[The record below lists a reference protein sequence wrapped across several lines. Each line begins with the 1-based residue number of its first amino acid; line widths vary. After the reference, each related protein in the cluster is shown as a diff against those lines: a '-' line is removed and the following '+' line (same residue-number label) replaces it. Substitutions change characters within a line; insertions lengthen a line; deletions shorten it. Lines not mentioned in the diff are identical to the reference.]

1 MGRGVARRLGASHPR
16 IDTIEQPLSDLSG
29 YGADTEALRHAVTR
43 GPGHDVA
50 YALAEGLLTQ
60 GRCAFAEC
68 VNSRRVTRGPWAAG
82 ARRTDAPF
90 HEAELLLSDPAEH
103 EHQATTRT
111 MDIPGLTLDT
121 AGKPPEHTIK
131 DNSSPISSP
140 SGA

>member
-1 MGRGVARRLGASHPR
+1 MRQL
-16 IDTIEQPLSDLSG
+16 Q
-29 YGADTEALRHAVTR
+29 
-43 GPGHDVA
+43 
-50 YALAEGLLTQ
+50 EGD
-60 GRCAFAEC
+60 
-68 VNSRRVTRGPWAAG
+68 RGPWAAG

-111 MDIPGLTLDT
+111 MDTPGLPLDT

-140 SGA
+140 SGARGHLSSPSGA